1 MSENTPSEFNPG
13 YRAVVVG
20 AGHTIRQK
28 PGEGRPNTMSSD
40 VIVAARLN
48 AKSQVSSKFLFKLP
62 NQSQVLIGPTDKS
75 KLLFARS
82 ENPTKNKVKA
92 LLLLSHNPRTLLN
105 SSGAIPL
112 QVPPKLW
119 PILCQGAGP
128 LDWSGSV
135 IKKIAV
141 MSVPGIVPVTP
152 AASGE
157 VGLVG
162 PASAGV
168 DVCAWRTNYK
178 TKPVKTE

>member
-1 MSENTPSEFNPG
+1 
-13 YRAVVVG
+13 
-20 AGHTIRQK
+20 
-28 PGEGRPNTMSSD
+28 MSSD

-62 NQSQVLIGPTDKS
+62 IQSQVLIGPTDKS

-105 SSGAIPL
+105 FSGAIPL

-157 VGLVG
+157 VGLSG
-162 PASAGV
+162 LLYNAGSASSSV
-168 DVCAWRTNYK
+168 PNE
-178 TKPVKTE
+178 PVVLRGSSTPSQLLFTVADISQLAIRDSY

>member
-1 MSENTPSEFNPG
+1 
-13 YRAVVVG
+13 
-20 AGHTIRQK
+20 
-28 PGEGRPNTMSSD
+28 MSSD
-40 VIVAARLN
+40 VLVAARLN
-48 AKSQVSSKFLFKLP
+48 AKSQVSSKFLFRLP

-75 KLLFARS
+75 KLLFTRS
-82 ENPTKNKVKA
+82 ETQPKYKVKA

-157 VGLVG
+157 VGLSG
-162 PASAGV
+162 LLYNAGSASSSV
-168 DVCAWRTNYK
+168 PDE
-178 TKPVKTE
+178 PVVLRGSSTPSQL

>member
-13 YRAVVVG
+13 YRAVCVS
-20 AGHTIRQK
+20 AQ
-28 PGEGRPNTMSSD
+28 
-40 VIVAARLN
+40 LN
-48 AKSQVSSKFLFKLP
+48 AKSQVSSKFLFRLP

-75 KLLFARS
+75 KLLFACS
-82 ENPTKNKVKA
+82 VIPTKNKVKA

-112 QVPPKLW
+112 QALPKLW

-168 DVCAWRTNYK
+168 TVNPMLSPNCCPRLP
-178 TKPVKTE
+178 KPIFGAAPFECFIEWIAL